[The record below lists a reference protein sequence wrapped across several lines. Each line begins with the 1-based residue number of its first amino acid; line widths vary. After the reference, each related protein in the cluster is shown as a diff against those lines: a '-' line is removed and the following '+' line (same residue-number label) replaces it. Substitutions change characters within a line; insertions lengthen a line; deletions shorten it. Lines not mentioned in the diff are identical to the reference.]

1 MLCRKIDFYVV
12 PNVAILYLFCFI
24 DRANV
29 GNAKL
34 AGFEKDLQMTG
45 YDFNKMLTAF
55 YISYV
60 IFEIPGNLTC
70 KWMGPGWF
78 IPLSSLGFGVCSLS
92 MAFVQNLVSASVVR
106 FLIGAFESAML
117 PGIAYYLSRWYRR
130 RELAFRLSL
139 YIVMAPI
146 AGAFGGLLASGI
158 LKISSVGSIHGWRL
172 IFAVE
177 GLITCL
183 VAIVSLFTM
192 TDRPET
198 ASWLTQEEKNLCYLR
213 TKSDLVSEAE
223 FLDKINKKK
232 LMRGI
237 FNPITIPTAF
247 IFFLINITVQG
258 FSFFTPTVVSTIYPS
273 SSVISQQL
281 RTVPPYLVGAFFTV
295 LIPLLSTKF
304 DNRIIFFIL
313 SAPLMIIGY
322 IVFVATSIND
332 NKIRYIATFF
342 AASGSFCFAALCN
355 ALVSANVIS
364 DTARSGAM
372 ATTGMFGSLGGL
384 IATWSFLPTD
394 APNYYIGNGLNLAT
408 SVTILLISIVL
419 LWWMKFDNRKRNC
432 KNLTY
437 ELSQL
442 AVLSNK
448 EIEELEWKHPLFR
461 WSL

>member
-1 MLCRKIDFYVV
+1 QKSRLSI
-12 PNVAILYLFCFI
+12 I
-24 DRANV
+24 

-34 AGFEKDLQMTG
+34 AGLERDLHMTG
-45 YDFNKMLTAF
+45 YDFNKMLSAF
-55 YISYV
+55 YVSY
-60 IFEIPGNLTC
+60 ILFEIPGNLTC

-78 IPLSSLGFGVCSLS
+78 IPLISLGFGICSLA
-92 MAFVQNLVSASVVR
+92 MAFVKGFVSASVVR

-158 LKISSVGSIHGWRL
+158 LKISSLGSLHGWRL
-172 IFAVE
+172 IFAIE
-177 GLITCL
+177 GLATCL
-183 VAIVSLFTM
+183 VAIVCLFTM

-198 ASWLTQEEKNLCYLR
+198 ARWLTSEEKDLCYLR
-213 TKSDLVSEAE
+213 AKSELAGEADV
-223 FLDKINKKK
+223 LDKINKTK
-232 LMRGI
+232 LIRGI
-237 FNPITIPTAF
+237 FNPLTIPVAF
-247 IFFLINITVQG
+247 IFFLVNITVQG

-281 RTVPPYLVGAFFTV
+281 STVPPYLVGAFFTV
-295 LIPLLSTKF
+295 FIPLLSSKF
-304 DNRIIFFIL
+304 DNRIIFFII
-313 SAPLMIIGY
+313 SAPLMIAGY
-322 IVFVATSIND
+322 VVFVFTNVD
-332 NKIRYIATFF
+332 DYKIRYVATFF

-355 ALVSANVIS
+355 AQVSANVIS

-384 IATWSFLPTD
+384 IATWSFLPSD

-408 SVTILLISIVL
+408 SLTILLISIIL
-419 LWWMKFDNRKRNC
+419 LWWMKWDNRKRNR
-432 KNLTY
+432 KDLAY

-442 AVLSNK
+442 ATLNGVSD
-448 EIEELEWKHPLFR
+448 
-461 WSL
+461 